1 MEEEKNSNVDVNE
14 DAFTPSDS
22 KEKKGGI
29 KVVLGI
35 VIFLVVIALVAGA
48 TYFAMLKAEES
59 SARKTV
65 EGVFESL
72 KTGDEEAIDR
82 YLNNG
87 EGSIAE
93 EDDTFML
100 FFQPLNYDIKN
111 VEADFKN
118 ASVEVEVST
127 KDTGEIFKNYFAKI
141 YEIAFSNALS
151 GNVSEEDLDNQL
163 KSYLQEQVTSEEI
176 ETITNTIT
184 LRLEKDGTE
193 WKVSEDDENVDA
205 FVNAVLP
212 NFSSVL
218 EDLQSSMNQ

>member
-22 KEKKGGI
+22 KEKKGGS
-29 KVVLGI
+29 KVILGI
-35 VIFLVVIALVAGA
+35 VVLLVVIALVGVA
-48 TYFAMLKAEES
+48 TYFAMLKSEES

-72 KTGDEEAIDR
+72 KSGDAETASKYLSGEEES
-82 YLNNG
+82 L
-87 EGSIAE
+87 AE

-100 FFQPLNYDIKN
+100 FFQPLNYNIKK

-127 KDTGEIFKNYFAKI
+127 KDTGKIFQNYFSKI

-151 GNVSEEDLDNQL
+151 SSFSEEDLENQL
-163 KSYLQEQVTSEEI
+163 KDYLQEQVNSEEI
-176 ETITNTIT
+176 ETVTNTIT

-193 WKVSEDDENVDA
+193 WKVAEDDENVDA
-205 FVNAVLP
+205 FINAVLP
-212 NFSSVL
+212 NFSSVVDQL
-218 EDLQSSMNQ
+218 SSSMNQ

>member
-22 KEKKGGI
+22 KEKKGAS

-72 KTGDEEAIDR
+72 KTGDEAAIDR

-87 EGSIAE
+87 EGSITE
-93 EDDTFML
+93 EDDTFMA
-100 FFQPLNYDIKN
+100 FFQPLNYNIKK

-127 KDTGEIFKNYFAKI
+127 KDAGKIFQNYFAKI

-151 GNVSEEDLDNQL
+151 GNLSEEDLDNQL